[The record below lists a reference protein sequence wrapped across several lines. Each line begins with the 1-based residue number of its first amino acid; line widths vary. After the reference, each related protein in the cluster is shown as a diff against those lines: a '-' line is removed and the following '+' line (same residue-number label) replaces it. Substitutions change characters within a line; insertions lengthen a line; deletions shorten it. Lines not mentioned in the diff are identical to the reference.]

1 MKNNCLKANG
11 KTMICITYDRTTQK
25 IRIITSFTA
34 RLYGRRRSKR
44 MTEKIIENAKKE

>member
-25 IRIITSFTA
+25 ICIST
-34 RLYGRRRSKR
+34 K
-44 MTEKIIENAKKE
+44 EN